1 LLLLKNLLFTVLVPG
16 AVAGLV
22 PYLILARGADSA
34 PIAWGPAQ
42 WLALALG
49 FLGAGVYAWCVWDF
63 ASRGRGTPAPIDP
76 PRTLV
81 VSGPY
86 RYVRNPMYCGVLLVL
101 VGQVLFFA
109 SRPLLL
115 YALAWLGVVHLFVVL
130 YEEPALRRRFDG
142 SYEHYR
148 EAVRRW
154 IPARPYR
161 PLATSGADE
170 IQSEVLTDEREA
182 WSDEDLA
189 DFSRAEWSRAP
200 DPEG

>member
-1 LLLLKNLLFTVLVPG
+1 MLLLKNLLFTVLVPG

-22 PYLILARGADSA
+22 PYLILARGADAS
-34 PIAWGPAQ
+34 PVVRGSAQ
-42 WLALALG
+42 WLALAVG
-49 FLGAGVYAWCVWDF
+49 VLGAGVYAWCVWDF
-63 ASRGRGTPAPIDP
+63 AARGRGTPAPIDP

-130 YEEPALRRRFDG
+130 YEEPALRRRFGG
-142 SYEHYR
+142 SYEEYR
-148 EAVRRW
+148 VAVRRW
-154 IPARPYR
+154 IPGRPYH
-161 PLATSGADE
+161 PLG
-170 IQSEVLTDEREA
+170 
-182 WSDEDLA
+182 
-189 DFSRAEWSRAP
+189 
-200 DPEG
+200 

>member
-1 LLLLKNLLFTVLVPG
+1 MLLLKNLLFTVLVPG

-22 PYLILARGADSA
+22 PYLILGRGADAS
-34 PIAWGPAQ
+34 PVAWGPAQ
-42 WLALALG
+42 GLALPVG
-49 FLGAGVYAWCVWDF
+49 VLGAGVYAWCVWDF

-101 VGQVLFFA
+101 LGQVLYFA

-115 YALAWLGVVHLFVVL
+115 YTLAWLGVVHLFVVL
-130 YEEPALRRRFDG
+130 YEEPALRRRFDA
-142 SYEHYR
+142 SYEEYR
-148 EAVRRW
+148 KAVRRW
-154 IPARPYR
+154 IPGRPYR
-161 PLATSGADE
+161 PLAASGAGDTPAE
-170 IQSEVLTDEREA
+170 AMADYGEA

-189 DFSRAEWSRAP
+189 GFSRAGWNRAP